1 MSLGNTAGMSI
12 LIGLTG
18 THGSGKGTV
27 VEYLVS
33 AHQFTHFAVS
43 EFLAAE
49 LVRRGRTPDRPAR
62 AQLANELRAQ
72 GPTGLIEAVYRD
84 ADLSGFERII
94 LEPQYTLAE
103 VEFVKEQGGIEIA
116 VDADMRIR
124 YDRIIARGSP
134 KDQVTY
140 ETFVA
145 HQLEEMVNVDPHA
158 QNLAATMEAA
168 DYLILNNST
177 LGELHTQIDAIVNVL
192 AS

>member
-1 MSLGNTAGMSI
+1 
-12 LIGLTG
+12 
-18 THGSGKGTV
+18 V

-49 LVRRGRTPDRPAR
+49 LVRRGITPDRPGRAR
-62 AQLANELRAQ
+62 LANELRAQ

-84 ADLSGFERII
+84 ADAHGSERII
-94 LEPQYTLAE
+94 LEPQYTIAE
-103 VEFVKEQGGIEIA
+103 VEFMKEQGGIEIA
-116 VDADMRIR
+116 VDADMRVR

-168 DYLILNNST
+168 DYLILNNGS
-177 LGELHTQIDAIVNVL
+177 LEELHVQIDAIVKVL
-192 AS
+192 A